1 MIDFRTH
8 TREDLITFVFDHPAA
23 AESDDQGGPAW
34 FWEDREFDI
43 DPEHHL
49 ALVAAMLRDAG
60 SLRTRFSPAQIEQ
73 GLWFLFGPAGND
85 WFGWP
90 LARRETSDDRI
101 VDVITSL
108 HPLYAD
114 LLQHIET
121 DTATFMLWDLL
132 LECLLSPDDPD
143 AARQRLV
150 RETSLPMLEKILALD
165 STECQYAA
173 LHGLGHLRHE
183 ATPEVVRGFLASRA
197 GLEPRLR
204 AYAEQVRDGRPVL

>member
-1 MIDFRTH
+1 M
-8 TREDLITFVFDHPAA
+8 FDHPVAA
-23 AESDDQGGPAW
+23 DSDDQGGPAW

-49 ALVAAMLRDAG
+49 ALVADMLRDAG

-73 GLWFLFGPAGND
+73 GLWFLFGAAGYE
-85 WFGWP
+85 WCGWLLGRP
-90 LARRETSDDRI
+90 DTSDERV
-101 VDVITSL
+101 VDVITAL
-108 HPLYAD
+108 YPLYAD

-132 LECLLSPDDPD
+132 LECLEVEEDMPILR
-143 AARQRLV
+143 RQLI
-150 RETSLPMLEKILALD
+150 RETALPVLADILALESSD
-165 STECQYAA
+165 CQHAA

-183 ATPEVVRGFLASRA
+183 RTHDVVQRYLMSHSA
-197 GLEPRLR
+197 LEPRLR